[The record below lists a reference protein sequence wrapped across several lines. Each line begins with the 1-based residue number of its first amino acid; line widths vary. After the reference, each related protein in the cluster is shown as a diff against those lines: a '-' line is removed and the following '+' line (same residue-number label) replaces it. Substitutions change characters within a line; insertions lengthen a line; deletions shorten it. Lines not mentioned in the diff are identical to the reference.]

1 MVKIL
6 DRVPSAVVIISGSD
20 EITSPCNDQDI
31 CNGSSPV
38 TTEQMI
44 CENVPSFT
52 VSDGNWKFA
61 MKGGSVK
68 EYERNLSHSSFDK
81 GIPIDLFPSHFN
93 FSFPFIYH

>member
-1 MVKIL
+1 M
-6 DRVPSAVVIISGSD
+6 ISGSD

-38 TTEQMI
+38 TTEQI
-44 CENVPSFT
+44 IWENVPSFT

-68 EYERNLSHSSFDK
+68 EYERNL
-81 GIPIDLFPSHFN
+81 N
-93 FSFPFIYH
+93 